1 MESANMELRR
11 NRRDC
16 LSHGVALRLAVS
28 ILSLGSVLAL
38 SGCKKDAAD
47 PAAEAPPQGTGII
60 KDFDV
65 ISFSVEHPEQFPLV
79 TAVEHRAPASLAV
92 TGTVNPDIERTVP
105 VISLASGRVVGLF
118 ARLGDTVKK
127 GQLLLKVRSD
137 DISGAFANYQ
147 MAVAD
152 EVLAK
157 AQLER
162 TRDIYE
168 HGGMALNDLQVA
180 QDTEDK
186 AKVTVNTAEEH
197 LHLLGSTTDHP
208 SGIVDITAPVSGVI
222 TDQEVTNAAGVQSLG
237 TSPFTISD
245 LSIVWIVCDVYENDL
260 GSVHIGDPADI
271 VLNAY
276 PGKVLKGRVSNILPV
291 LDPNIR
297 TGKVRIEVANPGL
310 MKVGMF
316 VTATFRGQKDEVYT
330 AVPASA
336 ILHLHDRDYVYMP
349 APDKKFKRIEVVS
362 GETLP
367 NDMQE
372 IKSGIRPGQQMVSNA
387 LVMQNTVEQ

>member
-1 MESANMELRR
+1 MRR
-11 NRRDC
+11 K
-16 LSHGVALRLAVS
+16 
-28 ILSLGSVLAL
+28 VLAYVWPL
-38 SGCKKDAAD
+38 ALLVAVVATSGCKKESADA
-47 PAAEAPPQGTGII
+47 AAEAPPQGSSVIQ
-60 KDFDV
+60 DFDV
-65 ISFSVEHPEQFPLV
+65 VSFSVEHPEQFPLV
-79 TAVEHRAPASLAV
+79 VAVERRAPASLAV

-118 ARLGDTVKK
+118 AKLGDTVKK

-157 AQLER
+157 AQLDR
-162 TRDIYE
+162 TKDLYT
-168 HGGMALNDLQVA
+168 HGALALNDVQVA

-186 AKVTVNTAEEH
+186 AKITVDTAEEH
-197 LHLLGSTTDHP
+197 LHLLGSTTNHP
-208 SGIVDITAPVSGVI
+208 TGIVDITAPVSGVI
-222 TDQEVTNAAGVQSLG
+222 TDQQVTNAAGVQSLG

-245 LSIVWIVCDVYENDL
+245 LSYVWIVCDVYENDL

-271 VLNAY
+271 TLNAY
-276 PGKVLKGRVSNILPV
+276 PDKVLKGRVSNILPV

-310 MKVGMF
+310 MRVGMF

-336 ILHLHDRDYVYMP
+336 ILHLHDRDYVYVP
-349 APDKKFKRIEVVS
+349 APDNKFKRVEVV
-362 GETLP
+362 GGDTLP
-367 NDMQE
+367 NRMQE
-372 IKSGIRPGQQMVSNA
+372 LKSGIKPGQQMVSNA
-387 LVMQNTVEQ
+387 LAMQHTIEQ